1 MGIFGAMQ
9 TAVSGM
15 QAQAYALNNISGNIA
30 NSQTIGYKRIDTSF
44 QDLVPDL
51 ASSARI
57 TGGVSAA
64 SAATNNVAG
73 SFKST
78 GVNSNIALSGD
89 GYFAVS
95 AKTATASGVASFSTT
110 PNFSRRGDFSVDKDK
125 NLVNGAGYYLMGYAV
140 DPASGM
146 VSAGVPATIQVPTAD
161 MAPKATTSVK
171 YQGNL
176 PTSPSNPS
184 SSANALAP
192 ATAYSAGPPV
202 VDATTVTAAGESSF
216 LDKSI
221 AGGVVTVYG
230 TDGTPQ
236 TLQTRWAKNTG
247 GSWDLYYQNNAAATG
262 TNPKWTFLNNFTF
275 NTSGQIATPAAPYTV
290 TTPATFGINGTTI
303 GAITMD
309 FTGLSQYGD
318 TSGQFRAT
326 NIAQDGYAS
335 AQLTGVEFG
344 EKGRVYATY
353 SNGQRQAVADI
364 AVATFNGGQA
374 LKRLDGGVYQKSDQ
388 SGEPIYGSGD
398 SKVMTGG
405 LEGSNSDISQE
416 FSAMIATQQAYSA
429 NAKVISAAQQ
439 MMTEAVNVI
448 R

>member
-1 MGIFGAMQ
+1 MQ

-51 ASSARI
+51 ALSSRI

-64 SAATNNVAG
+64 SSSTNNVAG

-78 GVNSNIALSGD
+78 GVNSNVALSGD

-95 AKTATASGVASFSTT
+95 SKTATASGVTSFSST
-110 PNFSRRGDFSVDKDK
+110 PNFSRRGDFALDKDK
-125 NLVNGAGYYLMGYAV
+125 NLVNGAGYYLMGYDI

-146 VSAGVPATIQVPTAD
+146 VSTGVPATIQIPTAD
-161 MAPKATTSVK
+161 MAPKATTSVT

-176 PTSPSNPS
+176 PTVPSNPTS
-184 SSANALAP
+184 STTPLSP
-192 ATAYSAGPPV
+192 AIAS
-202 VDATTVTAAGESSF
+202 TTVTATDESSF
-216 LDKSI
+216 LNKSI

-230 TDGTPQ
+230 ADGMPQ
-236 TLQTRWAKNTG
+236 ILQTRWAKN
-247 GSWDLYYQNNAAATG
+247 SDLNWDLYYQNNANATG
-262 TNPKWTFLNNFTF
+262 DDAKWTFLNHFKF
-275 NTSGQIATPAAPYTV
+275 NGSGQLTAPAAPYTI
-290 TTPATFGINGTTI
+290 TTPAAFAINGTTL

-318 TSGQFRAT
+318 TTGQFHAT

-344 EKGRVYATY
+344 QKGRVYATY

-388 SGEPIYGSGD
+388 SGDPIYGGGD
-398 SKVMTGG
+398 SKIMTGG

-439 MMTEAVNVI
+439 MMAEAVNVI

>member
-51 ASSARI
+51 ALSSRI

-64 SAATNNVAG
+64 SSATNNVAG

-95 AKTATASGVASFSTT
+95 SKTATASGVASFSST
-110 PNFSRRGDFSVDKDK
+110 PNFSRRGDFSLDKDK

-140 DPASGM
+140 DSVSGM
-146 VSAGVPATIQVPTAD
+146 VSAGVPATIQIPTAD
-161 MAPKATTSVK
+161 MAPKATKDVT

-176 PTSPSNPS
+176 PTLPSNPTNT
-184 SSANALAP
+184 ANALAP
-192 ATAYSAGPPV
+192 GTNT
-202 VDATTVTAAGESSF
+202 TTVTATGESSF

-230 TDGTPQ
+230 SDGTPQ

-247 GSWDLYYQNNAAATG
+247 GSWDLYYQNNATATG

-275 NTSGQIATPAAPYTV
+275 DTSGQLTAPAAPYTI
-290 TTPATFGINGTTI
+290 TTPATFGINGTTL

-318 TSGQFRAT
+318 TTGQFRAT

-344 EKGRVYATY
+344 QLGRVYATY

-388 SGEPIYGSGD
+388 SGEPIYGGGD

>member
-1 MGIFGAMQ
+1 
-9 TAVSGM
+9 
-15 QAQAYALNNISGNIA
+15 
-30 NSQTIGYKRIDTSF
+30 
-44 QDLVPDL
+44 
-51 ASSARI
+51 
-57 TGGVSAA
+57 
-64 SAATNNVAG
+64 
-73 SFKST
+73 
-78 GVNSNIALSGD
+78 
-89 GYFAVS
+89 
-95 AKTATASGVASFSTT
+95 
-110 PNFSRRGDFSVDKDK
+110 
-125 NLVNGAGYYLMGYAV
+125 
-140 DPASGM
+140 
-146 VSAGVPATIQVPTAD
+146 
-161 MAPKATTSVK
+161 
-171 YQGNL
+171 
-176 PTSPSNPS
+176 
-184 SSANALAP
+184 
-192 ATAYSAGPPV
+192 
-202 VDATTVTAAGESSF
+202 
-216 LDKSI
+216 
-221 AGGVVTVYG
+221 
-230 TDGTPQ
+230 
-236 TLQTRWAKNTG
+236 
-247 GSWDLYYQNNAAATG
+247 
-262 TNPKWTFLNNFTF
+262 
-275 NTSGQIATPAAPYTV
+275 
-290 TTPATFGINGTTI
+290 
-303 GAITMD
+303 MD